1 MSDSD
6 ADQDGAFAAPR
17 ALKQLQSATQ
27 SFDDGPFDNGPT
39 DAGRFH
45 STMAGSVTSP
55 SSPVGKRT
63 LRAGTTVEI
72 ACL

>member
-1 MSDSD
+1 MPDTD
-6 ADQDGAFAAPR
+6 ADQNSALAYLGAF
-17 ALKQLQSATQ
+17 KQLQSAYP
-27 SFDDGPFDNGPT
+27 SLD
-39 DAGRFH
+39 RLH

-63 LRAGTTVEI
+63 LHTCTTVEM